1 MQRMTTE
8 AALRLLRGAYAEAR
22 AADRR
27 GDIVA
32 HQEARR
38 AVTEINGQIAPHG
51 RALTPSGRLAA
62 PNVARALWIDA
73 TRTAGGGL

>member
-1 MQRMTTE
+1 MQRMTKE

-27 GDIVA
+27 GDIVG
-32 HQEARR
+32 HDEAMRSAR
-38 AVTEINGQIAPHG
+38 EINAQIAPHG